1 MRIGIFT
8 SAYPGINGTGGI
20 PVYTH
25 SLATGLVQL
34 GHEAHVLFHDDQARS
49 MTLEGVQLHGLKTRH
64 AHVVARWL
72 RGSRENVETSFAAF
86 RLCRKYGLDAFE
98 FPNFDAMGVPFGAI
112 SRVAHTIGGP
122 QGRPPVPP
130 PMIVRL
136 HTSTKECQVIENRP
150 LKFADHFDVWRE
162 SAQCDRAAALVVST
176 RAHGKHMASELRI
189 DANRIGLV
197 PLGLPDIA
205 PAHLREP
212 RPRRTP
218 PTIVYVGRLEPRK
231 GTIDLFEAVPRVL
244 ARVPDARFIFCG
256 SDRPLAPGNITHAAW
271 LEKNLPADARAH
283 IELTGFVDDETR
295 ERLVAEADVFCAPSL
310 YESFGLIFL
319 EAMRIAVPVI
329 GTHAG
334 GIPEVVTDGETGLLV
349 KPQAPSE
356 IAAAII
362 DLLTNEPKRLQIA
375 AAGRRSFVEKFSNI
389 AMAKRTVAHHEE
401 LIERRRAGHKKSR
414 AVA

>member
-34 GHEAHVLFHDDQARS
+34 GHEAHVLFHDDEGRS

-72 RGSRENVETSFAAF
+72 RGSRENIETSLAAL
-86 RLCRKYGLDAFE
+86 RLSRKYKLDAFE
-98 FPNFDAMGVPFGAI
+98 FPNFDAMGVPFGAL
-112 SRVAHTIGGP
+112 SRVA
-122 QGRPPVPP
+122 P
-130 PMIVRL
+130 PMVVRL
-136 HTSTKECQVIENRP
+136 HTSTKECQAIENRP

-176 RAHGKHMASELRI
+176 RAHGEHMSKELGI
-189 DANRIGLV
+189 DADRIGLV

-205 PAHLREP
+205 PEHLRTP
-212 RPRRTP
+212 RPRHSP
-218 PTIVYVGRLEPRK
+218 PTVVYVGRLEPRK
-231 GTIDLFEAVPRVL
+231 GTIDLFEAVPRIL

-256 SDRPLAPGNITHAAW
+256 NDRPLAPGNISHAAW
-271 LEKNLPADARAH
+271 LEKNLPAEARSH
-283 IELTGFVDDETR
+283 IELTGFVDDATR
-295 ERLVAEADVFCAPSL
+295 ERLVADADVFCAPSL

-319 EAMRIAVPVI
+319 EAMRIAVPVV

-349 KPQAPSE
+349 KPQSPEE

-362 DLLTNEPKRLQIA
+362 DLLTDEPKRLKLA
-375 AAGRRSFVEKFSNI
+375 AAGRRSFVEKFSNL
-389 AMAKRTVAHHEE
+389 AMAKRTVAHHEA
-401 LIERRRAGHKKSR
+401 LIERRQHRANGRH
-414 AVA
+414 VA